1 MLEILNKIVSCW
13 SVLVTVC
20 GTIFYKL
27 LPFMKTRIIKNRYG
41 NDESTMYLV
50 GYELIGAVFIHLIIV
65 VEVLISGRNSL
76 NELTW
81 NEYAMFWGIPTIAYL
96 IGIKIIVQV
105 WKKEGKKKY
114 IKNILYGGLIHFF
127 ISWQIL
133 TMMVNINNTW
143 MDCYF
148 YLVVIGIAVIQI
160 ITNLEIKKTKNIKY
174 LIYTDENDIY
184 VTRFEPI
191 KRDKYYHIRMM
202 DDKRRIQIPENRIK
216 RIEYSIEEL
225 GN

>member
-1 MLEILNKIVSCW
+1 
-13 SVLVTVC
+13 
-20 GTIFYKL
+20 
-27 LPFMKTRIIKNRYG
+27 
-41 NDESTMYLV
+41 MYLA
-50 GYELIGAVFIHLIIV
+50 GYELIGAVLIHLIIG

-76 NELTW
+76 HELTW
-81 NEYAMFWGIPTIAYL
+81 NEYVVFWGIPTIAYL

-127 ISWQIL
+127 ISWQVL
-133 TMMVNINNTW
+133 TMMANINNTR

-148 YLVVIGIAVIQI
+148 YLMVIGIVIIQI

-174 LIYTDENDIY
+174 LIYTDENNIY

-191 KRDKYYHIRMM
+191 KRDQYCYIRMM